1 MTATIK
7 LKINNDGSIFS
18 QRHELENTNDLT
30 WRDAIELLPR
40 PIATSKEIVI
50 PQYNLEVTPIEIT
63 YTKIEASIAERI
75 NIEIIESKNEFLAK
89 SHSVLQQVIQDPSQE
104 LNVNL
109 LLSYQVTLNEK
120 IAAITAATTH
130 EELDAALGL

>member
-1 MTATIK
+1 MTTVK
-7 LKINNDGSIFS
+7 LKINNDGTIFTWN
-18 QRHELENTNDLT
+18 QPVPENIDST
-30 WRDAIELLPR
+30 WRDAVELSPR
-40 PIATSKEIVI
+40 PKVTTKQIIV

-63 YTKIEASIAERI
+63 YTIINSSVSERI
-75 NIEIIESKNEFLAK
+75 GIEISNLKNIFISDSNTILQNI
-89 SHSVLQQVIQDPSQE
+89 HSNPLEE

-109 LLSYQVTLNEK
+109 ILTKQVDLNEK

>member
-7 LKINNDGSIFS
+7 LKINNDGSIFARR
-18 QRHELENTNDLT
+18 QELENNDLT
-30 WRDAIELLPR
+30 WRDAIELSPR

-63 YTKIEASIAERI
+63 YTTIAASVAERI
-75 NIEIIESKNEFLAK
+75 GIAIVELKNTFSAN
-89 SHSVLQQVIQDPSQE
+89 SNSVLQQIIQDPSQE

-109 LLSYQVTLNEK
+109 LLSYHVTLNEK
-120 IAAITAATTH
+120 ITAVSEATTH
-130 EELDAALGL
+130 EELDTILGL